1 MDNDT
6 IIAQITPSGII
17 EICDT
22 AVSDSVLYKKI
33 KFIFPPDWN
42 GYTVTAVFKNG
53 EKIMSIILN
62 GNNELCTG
70 ENECYIPYEVIKHP
84 RFTVSAFGVL
94 GNSIIT
100 STAVDVRVIKSGYAE
115 GVKPSDP
122 TPSEYE
128 QLLKLA
134 NETKEI
140 AQSVRDDADNGKFK
154 GQKGD
159 TGAKGDKGDT
169 GATGATGAKGD
180 KGDAFTYSDFT
191 PEQLAGLKGV
201 KGDKGAKGDKGD
213 PGDVNTLQM
222 NTACANALRGTTSG
236 SAIRLT
242 DVSPNEHTL
251 GVKVSSKNLWQHTQN
266 GYPNLVSYDATT
278 NVYTLKAT
286 DNAGYTN
293 PVHILPNP
301 IPKGTTVTIT
311 VRCISGQGKAT
322 AIGGYHYTGVRSWQG
337 SIIFPSN
344 TDLADKVFTQTF
356 TTTDTV
362 EQFYIFHNTGSAI
375 TEDVKFTV
383 QYELGSIATAYT
395 PYISDLTAV
404 NVTAC
409 GKNLIPYP
417 YSATTKTVNGVT
429 FTDNGDGS
437 ITVNGT
443 ATANTV
449 YELQTDNSMLLLPQG
464 TYTLSGCPAGG
475 SASTYFMVAVND
487 IGSIYTKFIRDF
499 GNGAAFSS
507 DNEKWKISIRI
518 MSGMT
523 VNNLIFKPQLEL
535 GATATAYEPYY
546 TPTAY
551 TPTADGTVEDVT
563 SISPDMTLMTDT
575 AGITIDCEYNRDIN
589 KAFAMLEPLYSQ
601 LSELD
606 SLTDELV

>member
-409 GKNLIPYP
+409 GKNLFNNSLLSDWGLTLTNNKYVGSVSTLANKDIGTNFKENAQYTLSIKGFTCTANNTSLLVNIS
-417 YSATTKTVNGVT
+417 YTDGTTITGIRFNSTEEKTYTYTSSAGKTVNYIECT
-429 FTDNGDGS
+429 FYNGDT
-437 ITVNGT
+437 ITISYIQLEEGTT
-443 ATANTV
+443 AT
-449 YELQTDNSMLLLPQG
+449 P
-464 TYTLSGCPAGG
+464 
-475 SASTYFMVAVND
+475 
-487 IGSIYTKFIRDF
+487 
-499 GNGAAFSS
+499 
-507 DNEKWKISIRI
+507 
-518 MSGMT
+518 
-523 VNNLIFKPQLEL
+523 
-535 GATATAYEPYY
+535 YEPYQGQ
-546 TPTAY
+546 AY
-551 TPTADGTVEDVT
+551 TPTATGTVEDVT

-589 KAFAMLEPLYSQ
+589 KAFA
-601 LSELD
+601 ELQQAII
-606 SLTDELV
+606 SSGGNI